1 MNISELSEEIRLL
14 LDQHERF
21 KSFWVNIWTEVIGE
35 WLMLK
40 ESMERK
46 AWELESEYDEE
57 KLAIERDKWLRYWEL
72 KDIPT
77 KITDKAVDSL
87 IKKEYMEKE
96 INQNALKTQS
106 DLLLDTA
113 KNIELYTNTIKLN
126 IRTTTNI

>member
-1 MNISELSEEIRLL
+1 MRTIDEMLE
-14 LDQHERF
+14 QHEIF
-21 KSFWVNIWTEVIGE
+21 KEIWVWMWVETIFE
-35 WLMLK
+35 WLKLK
-40 ESMERK
+40 EEMERK
-46 AWELESEYDEE
+46 AWELRSEYAENKIRLD
-57 KLAIERDKWLRYWEL
+57 KDKAIRYSEI
-72 KDIPT
+72 KNIPE

>member
-1 MNISELSEEIRLL
+1 MRTIEEMLE
-14 LDQHERF
+14 QHEIF
-21 KSFWVNIWTEVIGE
+21 KEIWVWMWVETIFE
-35 WLMLK
+35 WLKLK
-40 ESMERK
+40 EEMERK
-46 AWELESEYDEE
+46 AWELRSEYAENKIRLD
-57 KLAIERDKWLRYWEL
+57 KDKAIRYSEI
-72 KDIPT
+72 KNIPE

-96 INQNALKTQS
+96 INQNALKAQS

>member
-1 MNISELSEEIRLL
+1 MEEMRTIEQMLE
-14 LDQHERF
+14 QHEIF
-21 KSFWVNIWTEVIGE
+21 KEIWVWMWVETIFE
-35 WLMLK
+35 WLKLK
-40 ESMERK
+40 EEMERK
-46 AWELESEYDEE
+46 AWELRSEYAENKIRLD
-57 KLAIERDKWLRYWEL
+57 KDKAIRYSEI
-72 KDIPT
+72 KNIPE

-96 INQNALKTQS
+96 INQNVLKTQS

>member
-1 MNISELSEEIRLL
+1 MLE
-14 LDQHERF
+14 QHEIF
-21 KSFWVNIWTEVIGE
+21 KEIWVWMWVETIFE
-35 WLMLK
+35 WLKLK
-40 ESMERK
+40 EEMERK
-46 AWELESEYDEE
+46 AWELRSEYAENKIRLD
-57 KLAIERDKWLRYWEL
+57 KDKAIRYSEI
-72 KDIPT
+72 KNIPE

>member
-1 MNISELSEEIRLL
+1 MRTIDEMLE
-14 LDQHERF
+14 QHEIF
-21 KSFWVNIWTEVIGE
+21 KEIWVWMWVETIFE
-35 WLMLK
+35 WLKLK
-40 ESMERK
+40 EEMERK
-46 AWELESEYDEE
+46 AWELRSEYAENKIRLD
-57 KLAIERDKWLRYWEL
+57 KDKAIRYSEI
-72 KDIPT
+72 KNIPE

-96 INQNALKTQS
+96 INQNVLKTQS

>member
-1 MNISELSEEIRLL
+1 MRTIEEMLE
-14 LDQHERF
+14 QHEIF
-21 KSFWVNIWTEVIGE
+21 KEIWVWMWVETIFE
-35 WLMLK
+35 WLKLK
-40 ESMERK
+40 EEMERK
-46 AWELESEYDEE
+46 AWELRSEYAENKIRLDKE
-57 KLAIERDKWLRYWEL
+57 KAIRYSEI
-72 KDIPT
+72 KNIPE

>member
-1 MNISELSEEIRLL
+1 MEEMRTIEQMLE
-14 LDQHERF
+14 QHEIF
-21 KSFWVNIWTEVIGE
+21 KEIWVWMWVETIFE
-35 WLMLK
+35 WLKLK
-40 ESMERK
+40 EEMERK
-46 AWELESEYDEE
+46 AWELRSEYAENKIRLD
-57 KLAIERDKWLRYWEL
+57 KDKAIRYSEI
-72 KDIPT
+72 KNIPE

-96 INQNALKTQS
+96 INQNDLKTQS

>member
-1 MNISELSEEIRLL
+1 MRTIEQMLE
-14 LDQHERF
+14 QHEIF
-21 KSFWVNIWTEVIGE
+21 KEIWVGMWVETIFE
-35 WLMLK
+35 WLKLK
-40 ESMERK
+40 EEMERK
-46 AWELESEYDEE
+46 AWELRSEYAEN
-57 KLAIERDKWLRYWEL
+57 KIRLDKDKGIRYSEM
-72 KDIPT
+72 KNIPE

-87 IKKEYMEKE
+87 IKKEFMEKE

>member
-1 MNISELSEEIRLL
+1 MRTIEEMLE
-14 LDQHERF
+14 QHEIF
-21 KSFWVNIWTEVIGE
+21 KEIWVWMWVETIFE
-35 WLMLK
+35 WLKLK
-40 ESMERK
+40 EEMERK
-46 AWELESEYDEE
+46 AWELRSEYAEN
-57 KLAIERDKWLRYWEL
+57 KIRLDKDKGIRYSEM
-72 KDIPT
+72 KSIPE

-87 IKKEYMEKE
+87 IKKEFMEKE

>member
-1 MNISELSEEIRLL
+1 MEQMRTIDEMLE
-14 LDQHERF
+14 QHEIF
-21 KSFWVNIWTEVIGE
+21 KEIWVWMWVETIFE
-35 WLMLK
+35 WLKLK
-40 ESMERK
+40 EEMERK
-46 AWELESEYDEE
+46 AWELRSEYAENKIRLD
-57 KLAIERDKWLRYWEL
+57 KDKAIRYSEI
-72 KDIPT
+72 KNIPE

>member
-1 MNISELSEEIRLL
+1 MRTIEQMLE
-14 LDQHERF
+14 QHEMF
-21 KSFWVNIWTEVIGE
+21 KEIWVWMWVETIFE
-35 WLMLK
+35 WLKLK
-40 ESMERK
+40 EEMERK
-46 AWELESEYDEE
+46 AWELRSEYAEN
-57 KLAIERDKWLRYWEL
+57 KIRLDKDKGIRYSEM
-72 KDIPT
+72 KNIPE

-87 IKKEYMEKE
+87 IKKEFMEKE

>member
-1 MNISELSEEIRLL
+1 MRTIEQMLE
-14 LDQHERF
+14 QHEMF
-21 KSFWVNIWTEVIGE
+21 KEIWVGMWVETIFE
-35 WLMLK
+35 WLKLK
-40 ESMERK
+40 EEMERK
-46 AWELESEYDEE
+46 AWELRSEYAEN
-57 KLAIERDKWLRYWEL
+57 KIRLDKDKGIRYSEM
-72 KDIPT
+72 KNIPE

-87 IKKEYMEKE
+87 IKKEFMEKE

>member
-1 MNISELSEEIRLL
+1 MRTIEEMLE
-14 LDQHERF
+14 QHEIF
-21 KSFWVNIWTEVIGE
+21 KEIWVWMWVETIFE
-35 WLMLK
+35 WLKLK
-40 ESMERK
+40 EEMERK
-46 AWELESEYDEE
+46 AWELRSEYAENKIRLD
-57 KLAIERDKWLRYWEL
+57 KDKAIRYSEI
-72 KDIPT
+72 KNIPE

-87 IKKEYMEKE
+87 IKKEFMDKE

>member
-1 MNISELSEEIRLL
+1 MEEMRTIEQMLE
-14 LDQHERF
+14 QHEIF
-21 KSFWVNIWTEVIGE
+21 KEIWVWMWVETIFE
-35 WLMLK
+35 WLKLK
-40 ESMERK
+40 EEMERK
-46 AWELESEYDEE
+46 AWELRSEYAENKIRLD
-57 KLAIERDKWLRYWEL
+57 KDKAIRYSEI
-72 KDIPT
+72 KNIPE

-87 IKKEYMEKE
+87 IKKEYMDKE

>member
-1 MNISELSEEIRLL
+1 MRTIEQMLE
-14 LDQHERF
+14 QHEIF
-21 KSFWVNIWTEVIGE
+21 KEIWVWMWVETIFE
-35 WLMLK
+35 WLKLK
-40 ESMERK
+40 EEMERK
-46 AWELESEYDEE
+46 AWELRSEYAENKIRLD
-57 KLAIERDKWLRYWEL
+57 KDKAIRYSEI
-72 KDIPT
+72 KNIPE

-87 IKKEYMEKE
+87 IKKEYMDKE

>member
-1 MNISELSEEIRLL
+1 MRTIDEMLE
-14 LDQHERF
+14 QHEIF
-21 KSFWVNIWTEVIGE
+21 KEIWVWMWVETIFE
-35 WLMLK
+35 WLKLK
-40 ESMERK
+40 EEMERK
-46 AWELESEYDEE
+46 AWELRSEYAENKIRLD
-57 KLAIERDKWLRYWEL
+57 KDKAIRYSEI
-72 KDIPT
+72 KNIPE
-77 KITDKAVDSL
+77 KITDKAVHSL

>member
-1 MNISELSEEIRLL
+1 MEEMRTIEQMLE
-14 LDQHERF
+14 QHEIF
-21 KSFWVNIWTEVIGE
+21 KEIWVWMWVETIFE
-35 WLMLK
+35 WLKLK
-40 ESMERK
+40 EEMERK
-46 AWELESEYDEE
+46 AWELRSEYAENKIRLD
-57 KLAIERDKWLRYWEL
+57 KDKAIRYSEI
-72 KDIPT
+72 KNIPE

>member
-1 MNISELSEEIRLL
+1 MRTIEEMLE
-14 LDQHERF
+14 QHEMF
-21 KSFWVNIWTEVIGE
+21 KEIWVGMWVETIFE
-35 WLMLK
+35 WLKLK
-40 ESMERK
+40 EEMERK
-46 AWELESEYDEE
+46 AWELRSEYAENKIRLD
-57 KLAIERDKWLRYWEL
+57 KDKAIRYSEI
-72 KDIPT
+72 KNIPE

>member
-1 MNISELSEEIRLL
+1 MRTIEEMLE
-14 LDQHERF
+14 QHEIF
-21 KSFWVNIWTEVIGE
+21 KEIGVWMWVETIFE
-35 WLMLK
+35 WLKLK
-40 ESMERK
+40 EEMERK
-46 AWELESEYDEE
+46 AWELRSEYAENKIRLD
-57 KLAIERDKWLRYWEL
+57 KDKAIRYSEI
-72 KDIPT
+72 KNIPE

-96 INQNALKTQS
+96 INQNVLKTQS

>member
-1 MNISELSEEIRLL
+1 MRTIDEMLE
-14 LDQHERF
+14 QHEIF
-21 KSFWVNIWTEVIGE
+21 KEIWVWMWVETIFE
-35 WLMLK
+35 WLKLK
-40 ESMERK
+40 EEMERK
-46 AWELESEYDEE
+46 AWELRSEYAEN
-57 KLAIERDKWLRYWEL
+57 KIRLDKDKAVRYSEI
-72 KDIPT
+72 KNIPE

>member
-1 MNISELSEEIRLL
+1 MRTIEQMLE
-14 LDQHERF
+14 QHEMF
-21 KSFWVNIWTEVIGE
+21 KEIWVGMWVETIFE
-35 WLMLK
+35 WLKLK
-40 ESMERK
+40 EEMERK
-46 AWELESEYDEE
+46 AWELRSEYAENKIRLD
-57 KLAIERDKWLRYWEL
+57 KDKAIRYSEM
-72 KDIPT
+72 KNIPE

-87 IKKEYMEKE
+87 IKKEFMEKE

>member
-1 MNISELSEEIRLL
+1 MRTIEEMLE
-14 LDQHERF
+14 QHEIF
-21 KSFWVNIWTEVIGE
+21 KEIWVWMWVETIFE
-35 WLMLK
+35 WLKLK
-40 ESMERK
+40 EEMERK
-46 AWELESEYDEE
+46 AWELRSEYAENKIRLD
-57 KLAIERDKWLRYWEL
+57 KDKAIRYSEM
-72 KDIPT
+72 KSIPE

-87 IKKEYMEKE
+87 IKKEFMEKE

>member
-1 MNISELSEEIRLL
+1 MRTIEEMLE
-14 LDQHERF
+14 QHEIF
-21 KSFWVNIWTEVIGE
+21 KEIWVWMWVETIFE
-35 WLMLK
+35 WLKLK
-40 ESMERK
+40 EEMERK
-46 AWELESEYDEE
+46 AWELRSEYAENKIRLD
-57 KLAIERDKWLRYWEL
+57 KDKAIRYSEI
-72 KDIPT
+72 KNIPE

-96 INQNALKTQS
+96 INQNVLKAQS

>member
-1 MNISELSEEIRLL
+1 MEEMRTIEEMLE
-14 LDQHERF
+14 QHEIF
-21 KSFWVNIWTEVIGE
+21 KEIWVWMWVETIFE
-35 WLMLK
+35 WLKLK
-40 ESMERK
+40 EEMERK
-46 AWELESEYDEE
+46 AWELRSEYAENKIRLD
-57 KLAIERDKWLRYWEL
+57 KDKAIRYSEI
-72 KDIPT
+72 KNIPE

>member
-1 MNISELSEEIRLL
+1 MRTIEQMLE
-14 LDQHERF
+14 QHERF
-21 KSFWVNIWTEVIGE
+21 KEMWVIMTPEIIHE
-35 WLMLK
+35 WLCLK
-40 ESMERK
+40 EEMERK
-46 AWELESEYDEE
+46 AIELESEYDEE
-57 KLAIERDKWLRYWEL
+57 KITLERDSWLRYTEL

-77 KITDKAVDSL
+77 KITDKAVDSI

>member
-1 MNISELSEEIRLL
+1 MRTIEQMLE
-14 LDQHERF
+14 QHEMF
-21 KSFWVNIWTEVIGE
+21 KEIWVGMWVETIFE
-35 WLMLK
+35 WLKLK
-40 ESMERK
+40 EEMERK
-46 AWELESEYDEE
+46 AWELRSEYAEN
-57 KLAIERDKWLRYWEL
+57 KIRLDKDKGIRYSEM
-72 KDIPT
+72 KSIPE

-87 IKKEYMEKE
+87 IKKEFMEKE

>member
-1 MNISELSEEIRLL
+1 MRTIEQMLE
-14 LDQHERF
+14 QHEIF
-21 KSFWVNIWTEVIGE
+21 KEIWVWMWVETIFE
-35 WLMLK
+35 WLKLK
-40 ESMERK
+40 EEMERK
-46 AWELESEYDEE
+46 AWELRSEYAENKIRLDKE
-57 KLAIERDKWLRYWEL
+57 KAIRYSEI
-72 KDIPT
+72 KNIPE

>member
-1 MNISELSEEIRLL
+1 MRTIEQMLE
-14 LDQHERF
+14 QHEIF
-21 KSFWVNIWTEVIGE
+21 KEIWVWMWVETIFE
-35 WLMLK
+35 WLKLK
-40 ESMERK
+40 EEMERK
-46 AWELESEYDEE
+46 AWELRSEYAENKIRLD
-57 KLAIERDKWLRYWEL
+57 KDKAIRYSEI
-72 KDIPT
+72 KNIPE